1 MKNLSTALSALALI
15 GVLVLFGMHFSKN
28 DKKAATESN
37 TKTSVETFN
46 STGKIAYVNIDT
58 LQANYLYLRNE
69 KKKFE
74 KRQSDM
80 MAELA
85 KSAQKMQD
93 DYTAM
98 QRKMQAG
105 TLTPAEKEAGEK
117 RLMQMD
123 ESYRTRK
130 DALVAQLGQEQED
143 FNKKLQAE
151 LDAFLAEYNKDKK
164 FDYILSYAQGGSIMF
179 ANKSL
184 DITQD
189 VLNGMNARNPVV
201 NEGEKKNK

>member
-28 DKKAATESN
+28 DKKTATESN
-37 TKTSVETFN
+37 TKTLVETFN
-46 STGKIAYVNIDT
+46 STGKIAYVNIDS
-58 LQANYLYLRNE
+58 LEANYLYLKAE

-74 KRQSDM
+74 KRQADM
-80 MAELA
+80 MAELER
-85 KSAQKMQD
+85 SAQQIQN
-93 DYTAM
+93 DYIAM

-105 TLTPAEKEAGEK
+105 TLTPAEKDAGEK

-130 DALVAQLGQEQED
+130 DALQVQLVKEQDE

-164 FDYILSYAQGGSIMF
+164 FDYILSYSKGGSIMF

-184 DITQD
+184 DITED
-189 VLNGMNARNPVV
+189 VLKGMNTRNPVV